1 MLGHFKNCPGV
12 PKKVNRG
19 WNANRREA
27 PNAGAKFEVR
37 RSEDDDEHEDEDER
51 KEANQTK
58 R

>member
-1 MLGHFKNCPGV
+1 LTRISKCGIQ
-12 PKKVNRG
+12 
-19 WNANRREA
+19 
-27 PNAGAKFEVR
+27 GAKFEVR